1 MLTLTQLQQIMP
13 GTTRGA
19 VFVGPL
25 SRALEEFG
33 IAGREQLARFLANVG
48 HETGGLSVFE
58 ENLNYSAER
67 LQAVWPRRF
76 PSPAT
81 TIGYARNPVA
91 LANKVYAD
99 RMGNGSEKSGDG
111 WRYRGSGMLQLTGRD
126 NHAAVARRFN
136 LPLEQVGD
144 WLRTPEGAARSAA
157 WFYTSNRLHL
167 VDTFDHVCDRINLGR
182 ETDRVGDSIGWA
194 DRLAMYARAQK
205 ALA

>member
-1 MLTLTQLQQIMP
+1 MITLDQLKSIMP

-25 SRALEEFG
+25 ARAVEEFG
-33 IAGREQLARFLANVG
+33 IVGREQLARFLANVG

-67 LQAVWPRRF
+67 LQQVWPKRF
-76 PSPAT
+76 P
-81 TIGYARNPVA
+81 TIASTAGYSRNPVA

-99 RMGNGSEKSGDG
+99 RMGNGPEKSGDG
-111 WRYRGSGMLQLTGRD
+111 WRYRGAGMLQLTGRTS
-126 NHAAVARRFN
+126 HAACSAHFGV
-136 LPLEQVGD
+136 PLEQVGD

-167 VDTFDHVCDRINLGR
+167 VDTFDHVCDLVNIGH

-194 DRLAMYARAQK
+194 DRLARYNA
-205 ALA
+205 ALEVLA

>member
-1 MLTLTQLQQIMP
+1 MLTLAQLQHVMP
-13 GTTRGA
+13 GTARGA

-25 SRALEEFG
+25 ARAVEEFG

-67 LQAVWPRRF
+67 LPKVWPKRF
-76 PSPAT
+76 PTVASTA
-81 TIGYARNPVA
+81 GYSRNPVA

-111 WRYRGSGMLQLTGRD
+111 WQYRGAGMLQLTGRD
-126 NHAAVARRFN
+126 NHAVCSARFGV
-136 LPLEQVGD
+136 PLEQIGD

-157 WFYTSNRLHL
+157 WFYTSNGLHL
-167 VDTFDHVCDRINLGR
+167 VDTFDHICDRINLGR

-194 DRLAMYARAQK
+194 DRLAMYERA
-205 ALA
+205 LEVL

>member
-1 MLTLTQLQQIMP
+1 MLTLSQLKAIMP

-19 VFVGPL
+19 VFVTPL
-25 SRALEEFG
+25 SHALEEFG

-48 HETGGLSVFE
+48 HETGGLSVFD
-58 ENLNYSAER
+58 ENLNYGADR
-67 LQAVWPRRF
+67 LMVVWPRRF
-76 PSPAT
+76 PTLAST
-81 TIGYARNPVA
+81 SGYARNPVA

-99 RMGNGSEKSGDG
+99 RMGNGPEKSGDG

-126 NHAAVARRFN
+126 NHASCAHRFN

-157 WFYTSNRLHL
+157 WFYTAHGLHL

-182 ETDRVGDSIGWA
+182 ETDRVGDSVGWA
-194 DRLAMYARAQK
+194 DRLAMYERA
-205 ALA
+205 LEVL